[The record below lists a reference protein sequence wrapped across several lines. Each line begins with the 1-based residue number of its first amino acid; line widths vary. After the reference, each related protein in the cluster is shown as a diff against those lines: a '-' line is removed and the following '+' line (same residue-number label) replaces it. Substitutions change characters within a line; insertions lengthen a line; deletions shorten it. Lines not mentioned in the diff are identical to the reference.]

1 MTNQR
6 GSMWRTRWAAIG
18 AAVAVTL
25 GSGGLVVA
33 QAASGNA
40 SSFVPVTPCRLLDT
54 RAAAGIGGRTSP
66 LGAKETYTVTVRG
79 TNGNCTIPTD
89 ATAVSA
95 NVTTL
100 DGTARSFLTIFPA
113 DANQPNASS
122 NNWVSGQAATP
133 NKVDAKLSAD
143 GRLKLYN
150 DAGTVN
156 VIIDVVGY
164 YEPSGGATASGS
176 STGGVTG
183 MDVVNAP
190 ATIINSGATT
200 VASVSVNVPSSGL
213 AFVAVEAD
221 LKNNFSSE
229 PKVALCDI
237 SLGNTIGT
245 TSRTVNVPATGNGH
259 LSMTKTFVASP
270 GTATF
275 SLVCSEAS
283 SAGVSATTQ
292 ITAIYSANT
301 L

>member
-6 GSMWRTRWAAIG
+6 GSMWRSRWAAIG

-40 SSFVPVTPCRLLDT
+40 SSFVPITPCRLLDT
-54 RAAAGIGGRTSP
+54 RSGIGGRTTP

-79 TNGNCTIPTD
+79 TNGNCTIPAD
-89 ATAVSA
+89 ATGVSA

-100 DGTARSFLTIFPA
+100 DGTRTSFLTIFPA

-122 NNWVSGQAATP
+122 NNWVSGQGATP

-143 GRLKLYN
+143 GRVKLFN

-156 VIIDVVGY
+156 VIIDVVGF
-164 YEPSGGATASGS
+164 YEPSGGVSGS
-176 STGGVTG
+176 GGGGGVGG
-183 MDVVNAP
+183 MDMANAS
-190 ATIINSGATT
+190 ATIINVAATT
-200 VASVSVNVPSSGL
+200 VASVSVTAPASGL
-213 AFVAVEAD
+213 VFVAVESD
-221 LKNNFSSE
+221 LKNNFVSE
-229 PKVALCDI
+229 AKVAICDI
-237 SLGNTIGT
+237 SLGNTIGI

-259 LSMTKTFVASP
+259 LSMTKTFVVGS
-270 GTATF
+270 GVTATY

-283 SAGVSATTQ
+283 SAGVSAATQ
-292 ITAIYSANT
+292 ITAIYSAT
-301 L
+301 TV

>member
-221 LKNNFSSE
+221 LN
-229 PKVALCDI
+229 P
-237 SLGNTIGT
+237 
-245 TSRTVNVPATGNGH
+245 
-259 LSMTKTFVASP
+259 
-270 GTATF
+270 
-275 SLVCSEAS
+275 
-283 SAGVSATTQ
+283 
-292 ITAIYSANT
+292 T
-301 L
+301 LLNLIK